1 VAANERLAAVR
12 PKLVRGH
19 ADCGYDA
26 LTLDKEEEIMPTRTQ
41 TSKRPSA
48 GRFGRPAGK
57 AVQRPGGARRPASSR
72 LPTMATRRRP
82 ERSGAAKAAEKLGS
96 LLPGGGGRKPKP
108 GAAGG
113 RSKKGTAG
121 LALLAGA
128 AALAMKNRDKLM
140 STIRRAD
147 SSHEAAHPV
156 EAQPVPSTPE
166 RPETNAAGARLG
178 STVHPTT

>member
-1 VAANERLAAVR
+1 
-12 PKLVRGH
+12 
-19 ADCGYDA
+19 
-26 LTLDKEEEIMPTRTQ
+26 MPTRTQ

-57 AVQRPGGARRPASSR
+57 PGQRPGGTRRPASSR

-96 LLPGGGGRKPKP
+96 LLPGGGGRRPKP

-128 AALAMKNRDKLM
+128 AGLAMKNRDKLM
-140 STIRRAD
+140 SMIRRGD

-156 EAQPVPSTPE
+156 EPQPVPSTPAQ
-166 RPETNAAGARLG
+166 PETNAAGAPLG
-178 STVHPTT
+178 STDHPTT

>member
-1 VAANERLAAVR
+1 MCAAPDAIGE
-12 PKLVRGH
+12 LVRGH
-19 ADCGYDA
+19 ADRGYDA
-26 LTLDKEEEIMPTRTQ
+26 LTLNNEEEILPTRTQ

-57 AVQRPGGARRPASSR
+57 PGQRPGGARRPGSSR

-96 LLPGGGGRKPKP
+96 LLPGRGGRRPKP
-108 GAAGG
+108 GAAGD
-113 RSKKGTAG
+113 RRKKGTAG

-128 AALAMKNRDKLM
+128 AGLAVKNRDKLM
-140 STIRRAD
+140 SMIRRAG

-156 EAQPVPSTPE
+156 ESQPVPSTPTH
-166 RPETNAAGARLG
+166 PETNAAGAPLA
-178 STVHPTT
+178 STDHPTT